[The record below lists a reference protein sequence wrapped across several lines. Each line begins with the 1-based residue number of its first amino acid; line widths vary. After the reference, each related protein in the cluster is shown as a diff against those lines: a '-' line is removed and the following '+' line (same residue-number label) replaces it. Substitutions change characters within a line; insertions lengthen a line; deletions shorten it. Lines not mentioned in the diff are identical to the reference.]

1 MAKRLRSGYT
11 TGACAAAAAKG
22 ATQALLS
29 GQALATVE
37 IPLPDASR
45 VEFALCRCVVAEQWA
60 LASVVKDAGDDLDV
74 TNGAEIVATARR
86 LDNHRITGNCVPVK
100 NDKRLIICGGQ
111 GVGTVT
117 KPGLAVPVGEPAINP
132 VPRRM
137 IQEAVTEALDQ
148 ENVTDRFEI
157 VISVPAGEELAK
169 KTLNQRLGI
178 VSGLSILGTT
188 GIVHPVSAAAWT
200 ATIEASMAVAR
211 AAGILAAKHCSDLI
225 VFCHPI
231 PLDWI
236 EVRLEE
242 HDQGIRVSAEV
253 RSVWK
258 TGVEVEA
265 ITAVTGALL
274 NAYDML
280 KPLDQNLSF
289 GEIRVVKKK
298 GGKSDFSDR
307 FPTPVK
313 TAILVMSDS
322 THAGKREDKSGKV
335 IAAFLTNQPVAVDCY
350 EILPDDREAI
360 IARLKK
366 LADEE
371 GFQLVFTTGGTGLGP
386 RDVTPEATIAV
397 LDRTVPGIALAIR
410 QHGKERTPYAML
422 SRGEA
427 GLRGECLIINLPGSS
442 KGALESMQA
451 LFPGLLHIFPMMQ
464 GKGH

>member
-1 MAKRLRSGYT
+1 MIDVSPKFHTLRY
-11 TGACAAAAAKG
+11 
-22 ATQALLS
+22 
-29 GQALATVE
+29 ALAEGFLYGNPEVLRRVFARTV
-37 IPLPDASR
+37 P
-45 VEFALCRCVVAEQWA
+45 
-60 LASVVKDAGDDLDV
+60 KGD
-74 TNGAEIVATARR
+74 
-86 LDNHRITGNCVPVK
+86 
-100 NDKRLIICGGQ
+100 
-111 GVGTVT
+111 
-117 KPGLAVPVGEPAINP
+117 
-132 VPRRM
+132 
-137 IQEAVTEALDQ
+137 
-148 ENVTDRFEI
+148 
-157 VISVPAGEELAK
+157 VIE
-169 KTLNQRLGI
+169 
-178 VSGLSILGTT
+178 
-188 GIVHPVSAAAWT
+188 
-200 ATIEASMAVAR
+200 VAR
-211 AAGILAAKHCSDLI
+211 AAGILAAKRCSDFI

-231 PLDWI
+231 PLDFV

-242 HDQGIRVSAEV
+242 HDKGIRVSAEV

-265 ITAVTGALL
+265 VTAVTGALL

-307 FPTPVK
+307 FPVPIK

-322 THAGKREDKSGKV
+322 THAGKREDKSGRV
-335 IAAFLTNQPVAVDCY
+335 IAEFLTCQPVVVDCY
-350 EILPDDREAI
+350 EVLPDDRDI
-360 IARLKK
+360 IAARLKK

-397 LDRTVPGIALAIR
+397 LDRTVPGINEAIR
-410 QHGKERTPYAML
+410 RHGKERTPYAML

-427 GLRGECLIINLPGSS
+427 GLRGQCLIINLPGSS
-442 KGALESMQA
+442 KGAMESMQA